1 MKRVLGVSGCAVC
14 NVLRA
19 LCSEGA
25 LCTGALCA
33 GAVPAVLPSE
43 HSIVF
48 MCARTHKGHIVPW
61 SCSCSQLASA
71 VLRGRTVYGRP
82 VRWRCAC
89 RTALGAFD
97 CVYVCAHTQR
107 PHRAHGRVRARSLRA
122 RATPASGL
130 CSCSRG
136 VRAQATP
143 AYWSLLCGPSGMK
156 PSSEDVRRLG
166 WDAMHHVR
174 DRLARL
180 LPHLDGRRS
189 PPAACT
195 EARRACGAV
204 YRVASVRKCG
214 AGGGASPAS
223 AMPCTLRLPPALA
236 RHPRLRNSELKL
248 GVHAWTSG
256 TVTLGG
262 QHWLP
267 VGPGCA
273 WPGCVLIV
281 C

>member
-97 CVYVCAHTQR
+97 CVYVCAYTQR

-166 WDAMHHVR
+166 WDAMFATAWHVSCR
-174 DRLARL
+174 ILMGVAVLRQLARR
-180 LPHLDGRRS
+180 HD
-189 PPAACT
+189 
-195 EARRACGAV
+195 ERAERCIVSHPFENAGQAV
-204 YRVASVRKCG
+204 VRHR
-214 AGGGASPAS
+214 
-223 AMPCTLRLPPALA
+223 RLPCPARFVYLQ
-236 RHPRLRNSELKL
+236 P
-248 GVHAWTSG
+248 
-256 TVTLGG
+256 
-262 QHWLP
+262 
-267 VGPGCA
+267 
-273 WPGCVLIV
+273 
-281 C
+281 